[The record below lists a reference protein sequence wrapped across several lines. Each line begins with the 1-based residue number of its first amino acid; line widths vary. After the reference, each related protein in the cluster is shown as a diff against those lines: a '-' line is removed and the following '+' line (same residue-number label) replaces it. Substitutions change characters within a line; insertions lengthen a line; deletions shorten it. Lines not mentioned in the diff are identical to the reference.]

1 MADQP
6 ILVRYYCPKA
16 HSVVWHW
23 GVNDWQALQPLPPG
37 TQLEWGLMATPLKKN
52 GDFFEAKILLPS
64 GSYVDHGF
72 SFYSQQGRTPWQNS
86 LRWYDINNKPGTR
99 NDRFLSDTATSITVY
114 PQPYLLRPET
124 SPGILR
130 FGLFWCVLTLLLV
143 ALLVAKRK
151 WMDKKNPEIS
161 SAQLDFA
168 AASPSLWSCLLSPIL
183 AAAWILLGW
192 RCFATGLFY
201 PLLVFPRAAWGSY
214 GAALQEDFLAL
225 AIFLGGVT
233 VLYFIHSVVDKFVN
247 PQQQTVKKKWFLF
260 FYQLLLALFL
270 VLTVLGHF
278 FLDTVGKPFNFA
290 WLYYGDF
297 LQSTDAKQAL
307 WENLRPAQILAPL
320 MVVVLFW
327 WLTNRFKKVSLSP
340 KAKTVGAV
348 MLVVV
353 FLFVGYSSW
362 QEKKILAG
370 ADGYPATKHASW
382 VRPYSDQNPL
392 VYFLRSLQ
400 SVQSLKVLPA
410 LDLQP
415 KQLQALAGQGP
426 FPDKSLKPLSSL
438 LPLPPSALTTPAIEH
453 VVVFVLES
461 TPAHLLSLY
470 NPKIQAIP
478 FLQSL
483 RHQGL
488 WFENIYA
495 QVPATNKSLVSL
507 LCANQP
513 WLSYQSITK
522 EKPQIAFPAL
532 PQILKNQGMATA
544 FFNGG
549 DLRFQNGDQFLK
561 GRGFDT
567 LVDQR
572 NNPFA
577 TNAFNDPRY
586 AAEHLGGISDGD
598 LVKAYLH
605 WMDQHP
611 AQKPSFSLLWTF
623 QTHYPYY
630 TNGPGPVHLEKGATK
645 LTTSNPSLN
654 KYLTALSESD
664 AALQNLVAGLK
675 AKGKWEKTLL
685 VVVGDHGEAFGEHNQ
700 TTHANGI
707 YEENIHVPLGFIWG
721 GYASQKN
728 GTGKS
733 LNHFSGTVSAGS
745 ATSPRSVDTKMDPTL
760 GSLADLAPTILSLIG
775 LPAPAH
781 WQGQSLF
788 QKDRPQQVYFFS
800 PFSEQLYGIRT
811 QTHKLILNTSTG
823 EMEYYDLTKDPKEE
837 HNSWD
842 PKNREAQK
850 TLHSLQAWMLYQQQW
865 MKGYLK

>member
-1 MADQP
+1 M
-6 ILVRYYCPKA
+6 
-16 HSVVWHW
+16 
-23 GVNDWQALQPLPPG
+23 
-37 TQLEWGLMATPLKKN
+37 
-52 GDFFEAKILLPS
+52 
-64 GSYVDHGF
+64 
-72 SFYSQQGRTPWQNS
+72 
-86 LRWYDINNKPGTR
+86 
-99 NDRFLSDTATSITVY
+99 DR
-114 PQPYLLRPET
+114 
-124 SPGILR
+124 
-130 FGLFWCVLTLLLV
+130 
-143 ALLVAKRK
+143 
-151 WMDKKNPEIS
+151 KNP
-161 SAQLDFA
+161 QRPA
-168 AASPSLWSCLLSPIL
+168 AAVQTKEKSHLLSPIL
-183 AAAWILLGW
+183 AAAWVLLGW

-214 GAALQEDFLAL
+214 GAALLEDFLAL
-225 AIFLGGVT
+225 AFLLGGAT
-233 VLYFIHSVVDKFVN
+233 ALYFILSMVNKFVN
-247 PQQQTVKKKWFLF
+247 SRRGQTDISKRNGNNVLPFTVLEKSASNQPHSVTKKWFLF
-260 FYQLLLALFL
+260 CYQLLIALFL

-278 FLDTVGKPFNFA
+278 FLDTVGKPFNYA

-307 WENLRPAQILAPL
+307 WENFRPAQILAPIW
-320 MVVVLFW
+320 VVVLFW
-327 WLTNRFKKVSLSP
+327 WLTKMFQKVSLSP
-340 KAKTVGAV
+340 PTKIGGVAMLAAVVLLIGYVG
-348 MLVVV
+348 
-353 FLFVGYSSW
+353 W
-362 QEKKILAG
+362 QEKKTRSG
-370 ADGYPATKHASW
+370 ADGYPAINQASW
-382 VRPYSDQNPL
+382 VRPYSNQNPL

-400 SVQSLKVLPA
+400 SAQSQKFLPA
-410 LDLQP
+410 LDIQH
-415 KQLQALAGQGP
+415 KQLQTLAGLGP
-426 FPDKSLKPLSSL
+426 FPDKSLKPLPSL
-438 LPLPPSALTTPAIEH
+438 LPQPPSAPTKSPIEH

-470 NPKIQAIP
+470 QPKIQATP

-488 WFENIYA
+488 WFKNIYA

-522 EKPQIAFPAL
+522 EKPQIAFTAL
-532 PQILKNQGMATA
+532 PQILKNHGMATA

-586 AAEHLGGISDGD
+586 AAEHLGGISDAD

-605 WMDQHP
+605 WMDQGP
-611 AQKPSFSLLWTF
+611 AQQPSFSLLWTF

-630 TNGPGPVHLEKGATK
+630 TNGRPPQGVEKTGPVNEKTVTK
-645 LTTSNPSLN
+645 FGTGNPSLD

-664 AALQNLVAGLK
+664 AALQTLVKGLVAKGL
-675 AKGKWEKTLL
+675 WEKTLL

-721 GYASQKN
+721 GFLPTTNVTGIASKE
-728 GTGKS
+728 
-733 LNHFSGTVSAGS
+733 LN
-745 ATSPRSVDTKMDPTL
+745 TSMDPSL
-760 GSLADLAPTILSLIG
+760 GSLADIAPSILSLLGKPI
-775 LPAPAH
+775 PAD

-800 PFSEQLYGIRT
+800 PFSEQLYGVRT
-811 QTHKLILNTSTG
+811 QDHKLMLNASTG
-823 EMEYYDLTKDPKEE
+823 EIEYYNLVKDPKEE
-837 HNSWD
+837 RNIWD
-842 PKNREAQK
+842 PKNPAAQK
-850 TLHSLQAWMLYQQQW
+850 TLQSLQAWMLYQQQW